1 MVQAKKRV
9 KASLHH
15 PERVCTCMD
24 CGVKFKAF
32 GHADRCEPCRRK
44 HLKEYQRKY
53 IRPARRK
60 ARREREARAKA
71 EMAELTPIADITP
84 VVKKRTRAAVTGRCR
99 FCGRN
104 VHDGSLF
111 CPSCMRD
118 GFNEVYAVTG
128 RTNGWDRKEGII

>member
-1 MVQAKKRV
+1 MVKAKKRV

-15 PERVCTCMD
+15 PERVRTCMD

-32 GHADRCEPCRRK
+32 GHADRCDPCRQK

-53 IRPARRK
+53 IRPARK
-60 ARREREARAKA
+60 KA
-71 EMAELTPIADITP
+71 EIAALAPIADVSPAVKNRAP
-84 VVKKRTRAAVTGRCR
+84 VAVTGRCR
-99 FCGRN
+99 FCGKG
-104 VHDGSLF
+104 VHNGGLF

-118 GFNEVYAVTG
+118 GFDAVYAVTG